1 MSPTVRQP
9 TVVDLFAGC
18 GGGSLGFLAA
28 GFRAVGAVEV
38 DPDAAEAYEVNVGLR
53 PLVRDISS
61 VDGTELLRPA
71 GLRPGELTLLFGCPP
86 CQSFTI
92 LRRGSDTT
100 PIDLV
105 RNALPSQYLR
115 LVDELRPRHL
125 AFENV
130 PGMVEGRWRPQFQAL
145 LASLRALGYHYRSA
159 ILDAADYGVPQRRR
173 RLLVIAS
180 RVTEARLPLPTHAA
194 HGTNGLAIHRTVREA
209 IGHLRPLQSAEADP
223 DDPLHRARRHSSIA
237 LSRLRA
243 VPEGGG
249 RKDLPADLQLDC
261 HKGHNGHYDIYGRMW
276 WDGLAPTLTSGC
288 TNVTRGRFGHPEQDR
303 AITLREAM
311 LLQGFPGHAVLW
323 GGAEAMA
330 LQVGNAVPP
339 PLTESVGRTVLEM
352 ERATQAPIVSP
363 TGWPSTGRN
372 LAAHSVG
379 TDGMLGPRP
388 IRGYTHSVKGGVGA

>member
-1 MSPTVRQP
+1 VADLEGCVMSPTVRQP

-145 LASLRALGYHYRSA
+145 LASLRALGYQYRSTA
-159 ILDAADYGVPQRRR
+159 TTTPTRHRQPSDRGEASTPYPCSTRNEWAGV
-173 RLLVIAS
+173 S
-180 RVTEARLPLPTHAA
+180 TT
-194 HGTNGLAIHRTVREA
+194 
-209 IGHLRPLQSAEADP
+209 AE
-223 DDPLHRARRHSSIA
+223 
-237 LSRLRA
+237 
-243 VPEGGG
+243 
-249 RKDLPADLQLDC
+249 
-261 HKGHNGHYDIYGRMW
+261 N
-276 WDGLAPTLTSGC
+276 
-288 TNVTRGRFGHPEQDR
+288 
-303 AITLREAM
+303 
-311 LLQGFPGHAVLW
+311 
-323 GGAEAMA
+323 
-330 LQVGNAVPP
+330 
-339 PLTESVGRTVLEM
+339 
-352 ERATQAPIVSP
+352 
-363 TGWPSTGRN
+363 
-372 LAAHSVG
+372 
-379 TDGMLGPRP
+379 
-388 IRGYTHSVKGGVGA
+388 